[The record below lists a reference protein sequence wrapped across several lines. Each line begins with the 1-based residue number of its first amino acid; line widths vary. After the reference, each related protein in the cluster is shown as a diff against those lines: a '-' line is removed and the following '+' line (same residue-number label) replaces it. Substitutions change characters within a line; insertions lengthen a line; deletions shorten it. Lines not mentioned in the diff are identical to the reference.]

1 MDFKNLNSRT
11 KKRLLIFIGILEVIL
26 VYFVM
31 HVVHVTDMQSNQQF
45 GQFIGSEGK
54 NGIELTVLGIQEA
67 ITKPFYFK
75 GLNLLHCVLP
85 LLIINVVGGMA
96 LIYRAMLVADRKSE
110 IYKKL
115 ENSTFWF
122 GQRTALY
129 RAIKKFEDKVE
140 VVDKKTGEKHME
152 SVIKEMPEWDYYE
165 YKYETPYSKE
175 DEAAGLA
182 DPNILLGK
190 HQDNDDY
197 NRKREAGPWIKHS
210 MFAHQTNHN
219 LNTLIMGGSGTGKT
233 FRWLEPNLAQLNSSF
248 AITDPSGEIF
258 ENMGHM
264 LMEDGYRI
272 WVFSTK
278 DPVHSNC
285 YNPLD
290 YIYREDGVTID
301 QTKVSTLVSTFIKNA
316 NDTCGN
322 GHKGDPFWEKSSRA
336 WLTFAIMYCAEFLEV
351 EQRNFSTILKLAQA
365 GRSDENSSSSATL
378 LDSIIERA
386 KKQNPEAKCFSS
398 YETFNIAPA
407 KTRNSILISIAVD
420 LDPFSQEEVRNLTST
435 SYICKR
441 NKQGLITEYIKDPKG
456 NLIKDSHNLD
466 LPTIG
471 DQKTALFI
479 ITQTAADPYGFL
491 ISMLYSQLFG
501 LLYSRAETVSSNTYH
516 IYAKNDTVLRSTFK
530 TEEEAN
536 SVIKLYAEAEIKT
549 ETTHGETHHYI
560 YNKAAGRDFTIV
572 DKAAFK
578 KYGYLEEVYTEE
590 LGLQKI
596 EQYKEAHVK
605 KGKLRLPIHTR
616 LLLDEF
622 ANVSEI
628 PQFEQFLST
637 MRKYEISCTI
647 ILQTYAQLK
656 KNYGDATRT
665 LIGQCDTI
673 IFLGSPDS
681 EETCKWFSDT
691 IGDTLLKIVDTSESS
706 SATSS
711 SISMSHKNEA
721 TKLISASAL
730 RKLDN
735 ELSIIIIRGENP
747 IMCHKMSFAEH
758 KNFAKSGIA
767 NPNLKL
773 DAKFTAEHYTCLT
786 KKTAMDDTEK
796 SVEEASTSVMQG
808 NRVDQP
814 DKPIRTRRAKAK
826 AVKNKED
833 MAEAMDVPNEQ
844 VEEAVKNTTSIDPAD
859 KNTSGSMEVTPAAVN
874 DAMIFDATFDAPS
887 EPEIIFPNNTEG
899 DNTTDTAEPAP
910 APTCAENTGGD
921 SMFGPNADTDWVFQ

>member
-536 SVIKLYAEAEIKT
+536 SVIKQ
-549 ETTHGETHHYI
+549 G
-560 YNKAAGRDFTIV
+560 V
-572 DKAAFK
+572 
-578 KYGYLEEVYTEE
+578 
-590 LGLQKI
+590 
-596 EQYKEAHVK
+596 
-605 KGKLRLPIHTR
+605 
-616 LLLDEF
+616 
-622 ANVSEI
+622 
-628 PQFEQFLST
+628 
-637 MRKYEISCTI
+637 
-647 ILQTYAQLK
+647 
-656 KNYGDATRT
+656 
-665 LIGQCDTI
+665 
-673 IFLGSPDS
+673 
-681 EETCKWFSDT
+681 
-691 IGDTLLKIVDTSESS
+691 
-706 SATSS
+706 
-711 SISMSHKNEA
+711 
-721 TKLISASAL
+721 
-730 RKLDN
+730 
-735 ELSIIIIRGENP
+735 
-747 IMCHKMSFAEH
+747 
-758 KNFAKSGIA
+758 
-767 NPNLKL
+767 
-773 DAKFTAEHYTCLT
+773 
-786 KKTAMDDTEK
+786 
-796 SVEEASTSVMQG
+796 SVEL
-808 NRVDQP
+808 
-814 DKPIRTRRAKAK
+814 
-826 AVKNKED
+826 
-833 MAEAMDVPNEQ
+833 
-844 VEEAVKNTTSIDPAD
+844 
-859 KNTSGSMEVTPAAVN
+859 TP
-874 DAMIFDATFDAPS
+874 FLF
-887 EPEIIFPNNTEG
+887 
-899 DNTTDTAEPAP
+899 
-910 APTCAENTGGD
+910 
-921 SMFGPNADTDWVFQ
+921 